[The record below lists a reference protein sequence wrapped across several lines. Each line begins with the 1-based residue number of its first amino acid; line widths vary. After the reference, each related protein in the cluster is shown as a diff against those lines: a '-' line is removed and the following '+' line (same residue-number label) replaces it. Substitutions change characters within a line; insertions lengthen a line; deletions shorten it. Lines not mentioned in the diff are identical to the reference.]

1 VTAGVA
7 VAADNVV
14 QSAIP
19 AFYQH
24 RGDNGGGGATSNSP
38 SGNAIWSPDQGWC
51 AYVADMDALYPW
63 ETLTVFGVKP
73 FDNANWCGQRR

>member
-1 VTAGVA
+1 MRRRSREPFYKFFQLTVVAVSVVIVTAGVA

-24 RGDNGGGGATSNSP
+24 
-38 SGNAIWSPDQGWC
+38 
-51 AYVADMDALYPW
+51 
-63 ETLTVFGVKP
+63 
-73 FDNANWCGQRR
+73 